1 MEDSLLRSFDLEETW
16 TLGSSDEVNAILNST
31 KRSPI
36 IHADSGLIDTNNNI
50 LPIELETIPNIYTLV
65 QVPHYCY
72 RARHITYRYRLL
84 PNIHKIKVLMVSIGL
99 SQEYIDNLEGPM
111 CSVKALYPTN
121 PKYSLSIEEDEN
133 PVFYALQQLL
143 SEWDESDYRRIM
155 KIESIPRLGKVF
167 ITCWVLLLGDLD
179 QMAEIESKIKKIIE
193 EEFGSEEE
201 FVDGALREEGPEVLR
216 LFKPWQLK
224 ALNPEQ
230 LKGLDPEQLK
240 GLDPEQLKG
249 LDPEQLKGL
258 DPEQL
263 KGLDSKQLKD
273 LEAEQLQDLPPEVLA
288 RALELTK
295 KKNNSGE

>member
-1 MEDSLLRSFDLEETW
+1 MENSLQRSFNLEETW
-16 TLGSSDEVNAILNST
+16 TLGSADEVNAILNST

-36 IHADSGLIDTNNNI
+36 IHADSGLMDINNNI
-50 LPIELETIPNIYTLV
+50 LPIELETMPNFYTLV

-72 RARHITYRYRLL
+72 RARYISYRYKLI
-84 PNIHKIKVLMVSIGL
+84 PNLHKIKVLMVSIGL

-121 PKYSLSIEEDEN
+121 PKYSLSIKEDEN

-155 KIESIPRLGKVF
+155 RVESIPRLGKVF

-179 QMAEIESKIKKIIE
+179 QMAEIESKIKKIID

-201 FVDGALREEGPEVLR
+201 FVNGALQEEGPEVLR

-224 ALNPEQ
+224 ALT
-230 LKGLDPEQLK
+230 PEQLK

-263 KGLDSKQLKD
+263 KGLDSKQLKNLD
-273 LEAEQLQDLPPEVLA
+273 AEQLQDIPPEVLA

-295 KKNNSGE
+295 KKNYTGE